1 VCDRAA
7 ELEVDEAAEIA
18 GGIRAVLHGEREQYT
33 KEYPC
38 HSPTADRWFLCRI
51 TRFFTGQMPR
61 IVIEH
66 INISERKL
74 AEQTVQTSEERFR
87 QLAESIDEVFW
98 MVNAEGTEMLYIS
111 PGYAR
116 IWGRS
121 CESVYLHP
129 MDWLEAIHPGD
140 RAQAHENFLRQLAG
154 ESIDSDYRIQTPG
167 GQEKWVRDRAFPVRD
182 EGGRIIRVVGI
193 AAEITEQKR
202 YQAEL
207 MDARAAA
214 EAANHA
220 KSRFLANMS
229 HEIRTPMNGVIGMN
243 QLLLLTD
250 LTSEQR
256 RYVEVAQ
263 NSGQT
268 LLRLIDDILDLSKI
282 EAGKIAL
289 EIRTFNL
296 RQAVEEVAEVLGVQ
310 AREKRLDIRL
320 NFSSKIPE
328 LLRGDLHRLRQVLTN
343 LSANAVKFTA
353 HGTITLEAKL
363 ESLCDA
369 KARIRFSISDTGIGI
384 TPEQIG
390 RLFSPFVQADES
402 TTRRYGGTGLGLA
415 ISRQI
420 VELMGGEIGVES
432 REGSGSTFW
441 FTAEF
446 AEERRKTPREKLRQD
461 AIPVPAHG
469 GAAQRGGRILV
480 AEDNATNR
488 EVIAAQLKKLG
499 YAAEVVA
506 NGAEALDAL
515 QRNRYEMVLMD
526 CQMPVMDGYEATRRI
541 RASIHADIPVV
552 ALTAS
557 AMAPDRNG
565 CLRAGMN
572 DHLSKPVELSG
583 LSEMLARWMPVRR
596 GVGFVEQPGGMTAAA
611 GTAVFDMDAL
621 LRRLMGDR
629 ELAELVVKGFLK
641 DTPAQLQQLRER
653 VDRRDAAGVCRQAH
667 ALRGSSATISAEA
680 VCAVAAA
687 MECAGHA
694 GLMDRCEQLLAGLD
708 EEFQRLR
715 AAVDDAEL
723 M

>member
-1 VCDRAA
+1 MRN
-7 ELEVDEAAEIA
+7 
-18 GGIRAVLHGEREQYT
+18 GEWDQYT
-33 KEYPC
+33 KECTC
-38 HSPTADRWFLCRI
+38 HSEGDRSWFLCRI
-51 TRFFTGQMPR
+51 TRFFTGPLPR

-66 INISERKL
+66 VNITERKL
-74 AEQTVQTSEERFR
+74 AEKTVQQSEEKFR

-98 MVNAEGTEMLYIS
+98 MMNAEGTEMLYIS

-140 RAQAHENFLRQLAG
+140 RAQ
-154 ESIDSDYRIQTPG
+154 

-182 EGGRIIRVVGI
+182 EGGRIIRVAGI

-250 LTSEQR
+250 LTSVQR

-446 AEERRKTPREKLRQD
+446 AEERRKTPREKLRED

-565 CLRAGMN
+565 C
-572 DHLSKPVELSG
+572 S
-583 LSEMLARWMPVRR
+583 AR
-596 GVGFVEQPGGMTAAA
+596 G
-611 GTAVFDMDAL
+611 
-621 LRRLMGDR
+621 
-629 ELAELVVKGFLK
+629 
-641 DTPAQLQQLRER
+641 
-653 VDRRDAAGVCRQAH
+653 
-667 ALRGSSATISAEA
+667 
-680 VCAVAAA
+680 
-687 MECAGHA
+687 
-694 GLMDRCEQLLAGLD
+694 
-708 EEFQRLR
+708 
-715 AAVDDAEL
+715 
-723 M
+723 